1 MIVYVPDPL
10 EAFAYMEKRPQIRI
24 KLKSG
29 GHINAE
35 CLGVDQVRVLSI
47 DSTDP
52 MDFINQQYQP
62 GSIIEM
68 KPGLEP

>member
-10 EAFAYMEKRPQIRI
+10 AAFTQQESLPRVRI
-24 KLKSG
+24 KLESG

-35 CLGVDQVRVLSI
+35 CLGVDQVRVISL

-52 MDFINQQYQP
+52 MDFVNQQYQP
-62 GSIIEM
+62 GSIIEL
-68 KPGLEP
+68 KPGI